1 MNLNSMKAITY
12 NGDPYLYLRA
22 TTRMVLYSL
31 QPSHPIVIEP
41 GEYIILDRYFNTGKL
56 TEAQMTKV
64 LEADY
69 KRFQR
74 NKRGISAAAK
84 QIKDQK

>member
-1 MNLNSMKAITY
+1 MNLKSMKAITY

-69 KRFQR
+69 KQFRTV
-74 NKRGISAAAK
+74 RGVSAKDKK
-84 QIKDQK
+84 QI